1 MGLNK
6 NTVIERFWQ
15 AKDQKDGFKRGSG
28 FLPNG
33 VRDIVKK
40 ENGEVKYLLWGNPIA
55 VLKDGVL
62 ILSDC
67 GWKTSTTKDRLSNIL
82 REGGIDLTISQERG
96 VWYLFDWRAR
106 DKKYIWGDGVEIP
119 LKKPLSM
126 LKAIDDKKIVADAK
140 KLNEPIRCFMA
151 EMKSRVDNG
160 KLSMDGGE
168 CWGISMGMQEC
179 KDCEHFCTTNCGGGV
194 TLLAKAIESRRS
206 PMAVA
211 LFMGN
216 SEGKPGLERI
226 RKNWDGISRDLRH
239 WLKKSMMLKGVEH
252 KAGTVTA

>member
-67 GWKTSTTKDRLSNIL
+67 GWKTPTTKERLSNIL
-82 REGGIDLTISQERG
+82 REGGIDLTIHQERG
-96 VWYLFDWRAR
+96 VWYLLNWNAR
-106 DKKYIWGDGVEIP
+106 DKKYVWGDGVEIP
-119 LKKPLSM
+119 LKRPLSR
-126 LKAIDDKKIVADAK
+126 LKPIDYANIAADAK
-140 KLNEPIRCFMA
+140 KLNEPIRRFMK
-151 EMKSRVDNG
+151 EMKSRIDNNT
-160 KLSMDGGE
+160 LAIEGE
-168 CWGISMGMQEC
+168 CWGIAFMGKEC
-179 KDCEHFCTTNCGGGV
+179 RNCENFCTSNCGGGV
-194 TLLAKAIESRRS
+194 RLLAKAIESRRS

-216 SEGKPGLERI
+216 SEGKPDLERI
-226 RKNWDGISRDLRH
+226 RKNWDGISMDLRH
-239 WLKKSMMLKGVEH
+239 WLKKNMMQRGIDKRAQAV
-252 KAGTVTA
+252 AA